1 MNSNKQKN
9 ILRKLLRKEIM
20 NSIIEHQKDNRLNES
35 GFTKYQIED
44 MAYELVGDKA
54 INKVLTR
61 NKVDKRDADTMYYV
75 LVKAIEILKK
85 KT

>member
-1 MNSNKQKN
+1 MKLKDILNSEQIKALEHVMAVNEAK
-9 ILRKLLRKEIM
+9 KEF
-20 NSIIEHQKDNRLNES
+20 SKYEIEE
-35 GFTKYQIED
+35 

-54 INKVLTR
+54 INKVLTK

-75 LVKAIEILKK
+75 LMKAIEILKR